1 MAINNTSSKVLLQ
14 FYLLVI
20 YVLLQFCWWAYMIT
34 NLNKE
39 VHDLKLKIE
48 VYTNKNPDDL
58 GVAQQEL
65 NAKLHKRWLMIAG
78 EGTVFALI
86 LGLGIYRTRNG
97 KAFCAGQDLSEAIDE
112 SGPGI
117 ENIVVEH
124 YNPIITRL
132 RHIEKPV
139 VCAVNGVAAGAG
151 ANIALACDIVI
162 ASEQA
167 SFIQA
172 FSKIGLIPDS
182 GGTFFLPRLIGTQ
195 RALALMMLGDKVSAT
210 DALQMGMLYKVTPAE
225 KLMEDA
231 LAIAHKLAAMPTK
244 ALAFTKQLVY
254 MSATNNLESQLDAE
268 GEFQVKAAATYD
280 YNEGVN
286 AFLEKRSPVFKGE

>member
-1 MAINNTSSKVLLQ
+1 MNSG
-14 FYLLVI
+14 
-20 YVLLQFCWWAYMIT
+20 
-34 NLNKE
+34 
-39 VHDLKLKIE
+39 IE
-48 VYTNKNPDDL
+48 VTIDGHVQIIRLNRPD
-58 GVAQQEL
+58 VL
-65 NAKLHKRWLMIAG
+65 NSFNRTM
-78 EGTVFALI
+78 ALTLQAEI
-86 LGLGIYRTRNG
+86 DKARQNSNIRAVLITGNG